1 MNKFLLSLCACATM
15 TAGAYASDN
24 GWSPAG
30 DRIMSQW
37 GETLDPSSVL
47 PEYPRPIMERESWL
61 NLNGLWKYTIINKG
75 EALPSGEA
83 DGEILV
89 PFAVESAL
97 SGVGKRLGDAKE
109 LVYTRTFTVP
119 ADWKGK
125 NVLLNFGAVD
135 WKADVDTRRFLSTLL
150 KHWSKKEKTRSL

>member
-1 MNKFLLSLCACATM
+1 
-15 TAGAYASDN
+15 
-24 GWSPAG
+24 
-30 DRIMSQW
+30 
-37 GETLDPSSVL
+37 
-47 PEYPRPIMERESWL
+47 MERESWL

-135 WKADVDTRRFLSTLL
+135 WKADVWVNGIKVGSHTGGYTPFSFDITEALVKKRRKHAHCKGMGPDRQKLSAKGQTG
-150 KHWSKKEKTRSL
+150 KRAERNMVHSG